1 MGSAFNTE
9 TAFLTFCD
17 CNLAASS
24 RTPDSARPFGLSQ
37 TDASFAAL
45 LWDLLAD
52 GPP

>member
-17 CNLAASS
+17 CNLAASAV
-24 RTPDSARPFGLSQ
+24 PNSARPFGLSQ

-45 LWDLLAD
+45 LWDLLVD